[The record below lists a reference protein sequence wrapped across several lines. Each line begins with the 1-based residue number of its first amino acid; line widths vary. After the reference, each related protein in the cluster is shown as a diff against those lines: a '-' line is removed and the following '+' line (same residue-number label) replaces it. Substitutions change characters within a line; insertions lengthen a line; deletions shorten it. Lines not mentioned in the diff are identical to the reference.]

1 MSIRRSSGIVLFSL
15 LMSLAVIGL
24 MGCADSDTTS
34 EVDEQA
40 ALRGE
45 NSSFFG
51 GLLKQVLSGVISGA
65 EGKPGSEAMGLVL
78 SLLGFGEESD
88 QPALDAMSGKL
99 DQIVSILGDIKKD
112 LDALMQQLKITE
124 GEILANTNDP
134 SDAITQIKSSH
145 QELQG
150 LSDNKAGSGEKQ
162 ALADFTNRVEN
173 VYNIYSQVNS
183 IHDAILPSTVAKAP
197 VLKNFFDL
205 ALNKGNSLT
214 NTYLGVEKYFS
225 QLLYYQMEGV
235 NLIVETKKYR
245 EKAGL
250 PQIDGRDA
258 KAYMDFFT
266 AQILSPE
273 VEDFMTNISEMIFNH
288 ANLLE
293 SNKFLPSESPA
304 ILARANFFRIQ
315 ALNLDHFGL
324 RGTLLAT
331 QDLVPGILSLKA
343 SEKGSSQAFTGQGD
357 ISSIS
362 ATNYDFWIKDGV
374 KGSSDYTLILY
385 DFGDAPVGQY
395 EVKDDSGEL
404 VGTVDVK
411 MYNDDYT
418 VPADGSGTINYGHV
432 TVAKRVGAKDAFN
445 NNPTWKLKW
454 NTDDNTTVW
463 GNTGDVKNVKVAT
476 NNKQLNY
483 SNYGQ
488 LDATFQFLEGDPAT
502 INYSMH
508 VSGETTSYVYS
519 ATGDSESTIHYR
531 VGLMDGTTG
540 AIVHEFDSD
549 SKTASASNYQD
560 DQTRSVTK
568 TIEKDI
574 TGSFLFGNPTVGH
587 SYYVFFYV
595 SINGSKG
602 SGTADEEGRLEIKDI
617 DIYVSF

>member
-1 MSIRRSSGIVLFSL
+1 
-15 LMSLAVIGL
+15 

-385 DFGDAPVGQY
+385 DFGDAPAGQY

-404 VGTVDVK
+404 FGTGDVR

-418 VPADGSGTINYGHV
+418 VPADGSGTKNYGHV
-432 TVAKRVGAKDAFN
+432 TVAERVGARDAFN
-445 NNPTWKLKW
+445 KNPVWQRTWV
-454 NTDDNTTVW
+454 TDDNTTVW
-463 GNTGDVKNVKVAT
+463 SNTGDEKSVKIAT
-476 NNKQLNY
+476 NGKQQNY
-483 SNYGQ
+483 SAHGQ

-531 VGLMDGTTG
+531 VGLMDGATG